1 MYEKQFL
8 KGHSLLLFHF
18 LPCER
23 YIQYL
28 LCRRIL
34 ASRDHLEMII
44 PILHRTFLEDH
55 RGKRISVNW
64 GKKQKSC
71 CTTCTDWKAK
81 GKTLRVPTLQHQHN
95 WDKTAFQLRSC
106 STLGNP
112 ECKPNS
118 SAERQKNPC
127 GSLGDTTSGT
137 GKLL

>member
-64 GKKQKSC
+64 GKK
-71 CTTCTDWKAK
+71 T
-81 GKTLRVPTLQHQHN
+81 
-95 WDKTAFQLRSC
+95 
-106 STLGNP
+106 
-112 ECKPNS
+112 E
-118 SAERQKNPC
+118 E
-127 GSLGDTTSGT
+127 
-137 GKLL
+137 LLYYMH